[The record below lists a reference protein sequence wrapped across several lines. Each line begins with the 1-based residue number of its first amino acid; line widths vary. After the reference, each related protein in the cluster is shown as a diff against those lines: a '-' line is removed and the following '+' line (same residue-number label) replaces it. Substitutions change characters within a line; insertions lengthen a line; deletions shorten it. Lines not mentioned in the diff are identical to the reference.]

1 MQTNKHKTKQK
12 IGVPLQTKEVL
23 IKVSDGFMDGR
34 VSVDVGQGV
43 ELVTVIMYSLQ
54 SLSSFT
60 IASSTLS

>member
-1 MQTNKHKTKQK
+1 
-12 IGVPLQTKEVL
+12 LQTKEVL